1 MLQENEKK
9 KKQLSSSLDACQ
21 DGKVGNF
28 LFLNGGPAEKER
40 RKTTIKNNISEP
52 RQRIKPALN
61 PVRDWI
67 YFLFYRVS
75 LFLLSFSLSLY
86 LSRVPTPAKLEKKE
100 RKKRKIV
107 AVTSLL
113 LHNISSSSSNERKI
127 EIPSDWYPKG
137 RRGEEKDGFVTS
149 GGAGGSVN
157 VNFTLP

>member
-1 MLQENEKK
+1 MARSAIFSSLTENEI
-9 KKQLSSSLDACQ
+9 
-21 DGKVGNF
+21 
-28 LFLNGGPAEKER
+28 PAEKER

-137 RRGEEKDGFVTS
+137 RRKRWLVTS

>member
-9 KKQLSSSLDACQ
+9 RNSFRPLSTHVKMARSAIFSSLTE
-21 DGKVGNF
+21 NET
-28 LFLNGGPAEKER
+28 PAEKER

-137 RRGEEKDGFVTS
+137 RRGEEKDGS
-149 GGAGGSVN
+149 
-157 VNFTLP
+157 